1 VDLTAALAWL
11 DEHIDLEKTVA
22 IAGRP
27 PRLSLGRMEALCSV
41 LGDPQR
47 DQPTLHVTGTNG
59 KGSVA
64 RILASILGAH
74 DLTVGTYTSP
84 HLEHIGERIARNGEP
99 IDDAS
104 LAAVLTDLAAIE
116 GLLAE
121 RPSYFELLTA
131 AAFRWFSDV
140 AVSAAVVEVGLLGR
154 WDATNVVD
162 ATVAVLTHVGRDHTD
177 GSEGWRQRV
186 AEEKAGIVKP
196 GSTFVLGEA
205 DPELRPTFAA
215 TPAAET
221 WVRGE
226 DFACEANVLAVG
238 GRSITVRT
246 PHGTHRDLFLPLH
259 GPHQG
264 ENAAVAVAAAEAF
277 FGRALDEEVLAGALA
292 QVTVPG
298 RLEVVRHAP
307 LVVLDGA
314 HNPDG
319 ARALARALR
328 EGFAPAGGRHL
339 VLGVLAGRDPAEL
352 LAALGVG
359 PDDQVVCA
367 TPPSPRGVP
376 AGDLAQ
382 AVTATGARATVV
394 PEVGEALRRALDRA
408 GDEDLVVVTGSLYT
422 VGEARSACRALGLL

>member
-27 PRLSLGRMEALCSV
+27 PRLSLERMEALCSV

-47 DQPTLHVTGTNG
+47 DQPTLHLTGTNG
-59 KGSVA
+59 KGSTA
-64 RILASILGAH
+64 RMLASILGAH

-104 LAAVLTDLAAIE
+104 LAAVLTDLAAVE
-116 GLLAE
+116 DLLAE

-154 WDATNVVD
+154 WDATNVLD
-162 ATVAVLTHVGRDHTD
+162 ATVAVLTNVGRDHTD
-177 GSEGWRQRV
+177 GTEGWRQRV

-196 GSTFVLGEA
+196 GSTFVLGES
-205 DPELRPTFAA
+205 DPELRPIFAA
-215 TPAAET
+215 APAEQM

-226 DFACEANVLAVG
+226 DFACETNVLAVG

-246 PHGTHRDLFLPLH
+246 PHGTHRELFLPLH

-264 ENAAVAVAAAEAF
+264 ENAAIAIAAAEAF

-298 RLEVVRHAP
+298 RLEVVRHSP
-307 LVVLDGA
+307 LVILDGA

-319 ARALARALR
+319 ARALAHALR

-359 PDDQVVCA
+359 PSDQVVCA

-376 AGDLAQ
+376 AGELAG

-394 PEVGEALRRALDRA
+394 PEVREALRRALDRA
-408 GDEDLVVVTGSLYT
+408 GDDDLVLVTGSLYT
-422 VGEARSACRALGLL
+422 VGEARSASRALGLL

>member
-1 VDLTAALAWL
+1 
-11 DEHIDLEKTVA
+11 
-22 IAGRP
+22 
-27 PRLSLGRMEALCSV
+27 
-41 LGDPQR
+41 
-47 DQPTLHVTGTNG
+47 
-59 KGSVA
+59 
-64 RILASILGAH
+64 
-74 DLTVGTYTSP
+74 
-84 HLEHIGERIARNGEP
+84 
-99 IDDAS
+99 
-104 LAAVLTDLAAIE
+104 VLTDLAAIE
-116 GLLAE
+116 DLLDE

-162 ATVAVLTHVGRDHTD
+162 ATVAVLTNVGRRPHRRDRGVAAAD
-177 GSEGWRQRV
+177 RRGEGRHRQAGVHLRAGRGRPRAPPDLRRRP
-186 AEEKAGIVKP
+186 AEQM
-196 GSTFVLGEA
+196 
-205 DPELRPTFAA
+205 
-215 TPAAET
+215 
-221 WVRGE
+221 WVRGRTSP
-226 DFACEANVLAVG
+226 ARTNVLAVG

-264 ENAAVAVAAAEAF
+264 ENAAIAIAAAEAF
-277 FGRALDEEVLAGALA
+277 FGRAVDEEVLAAALA

-298 RLEVVRHAP
+298 RLEVVRHSP

-319 ARALARALR
+319 ARALAHALR

-352 LAALGVG
+352 LSALGVG

-376 AGDLAQ
+376 AAEAGGGRHRDGSPGHGRARGGGGP
-382 AVTATGARATVV
+382 ASGAR
-394 PEVGEALRRALDRA
+394 PRRRRRPGARHRH
-408 GDEDLVVVTGSLYT
+408 GSLYT
-422 VGEARSACRALGLL
+422 VGEARARAAHSAAVH

>member
-1 VDLTAALAWL
+1 VILTAALAWL

-27 PRLSLGRMEALCSV
+27 PRLSLERMEALCSV

-47 DQPTLHVTGTNG
+47 DQPTLHLTGTNG
-59 KGSVA
+59 KGSTA

-104 LAAVLTDLAAIE
+104 LAAVLTDLAAVE
-116 GLLAE
+116 ELLAE

-154 WDATNVVD
+154 WDATNVAD
-162 ATVAVLTHVGRDHTD
+162 ATVAVLTNVGRDHTD
-177 GSEGWRQRV
+177 GSEGWRQRI

-205 DPELRPTFAA
+205 DPELRPIFAA
-215 TPAAET
+215 APAEQM
-221 WVRGE
+221 WVRGD
-226 DFACEANVLAVG
+226 DFACETNVLAVG

-246 PHGTHRDLFLPLH
+246 PHGTHPDLFLPLH

-264 ENAAVAVAAAEAF
+264 ENAAIAIAAAEAF
-277 FGRALDEEVLAGALA
+277 FGRAIDEEVLAGALA

-298 RLEVVRHAP
+298 RLEVVRHSP

-319 ARALARALR
+319 ARALAHALQ

-352 LAALGVG
+352 LDALGVG
-359 PDDQVVCA
+359 PTDQVVCA
-367 TPPSPRGVP
+367 TPPSPRGLP
-376 AGDLAQ
+376 ADELAE

-394 PEVGEALRRALDRA
+394 PEVGEAFRRALDRA
-408 GDEDLVVVTGSLYT
+408 GDDDLVLVTGSLYT
-422 VGEARSACRALGLL
+422 VGEARSASRALGLL

>member
-11 DEHIDLEKTVA
+11 EGHIDLEKTAA

-27 PRLSLGRMEALCSV
+27 PRLSLERMEALCSV
-41 LGDPQR
+41 LGDPQD
-47 DQPTLHVTGTNG
+47 DQPAIHLTGTNG
-59 KGSVA
+59 KGSTA

-74 DLTVGTYTSP
+74 DLTVGSYSSP
-84 HLEHIGERIARNGEP
+84 HLEQINERISRNGEP
-99 IDDAS
+99 IDDDS
-104 LAAVLTDLAAIE
+104 LAAVLTDLAGIE
-116 GLLAE
+116 DLLAE

-131 AAFRWFSDV
+131 AAYLWFSDV
-140 AVSAAVVEVGLLGR
+140 AVGVAVVEVGLLGR

-162 ATVAVLTHVGRDHTD
+162 AGVAVLTNIGFDHTD
-177 GSEGWRQRV
+177 GSEGWRERV

-205 DPELRPTFAA
+205 DPALRPIFDAA
-215 TPAAET
+215 PAAET
-221 WVRGE
+221 WVRGK

-246 PHGTHRDLFLPLH
+246 PYGTHEDLILPLH

-264 ENAAVAVAAAEAF
+264 ENAALALAAAEAF
-277 FGRALDEEVLAGALA
+277 FGRAVDDEVLVAALA

-298 RLEVVRHAP
+298 RLEVIGHSP
-307 LVVLDGA
+307 LLVLDGA

-319 ARALARALR
+319 ARALAGALR
-328 EGFAPAGGRHL
+328 EGFSPAGGRHL
-339 VLGVLAGRDPAEL
+339 VLGVLAGRDVPEL

-359 PDDQVVCA
+359 PDDEVVCT

-376 AGDLAQ
+376 PADLAE
-382 AVTATGARATVV
+382 AVTAAGARATVV

-408 GDEDLVVVTGSLYT
+408 GGDDLVLVTGSLYT
-422 VGEARSACRALGLL
+422 VGAARSAARSLGVL

>member
-1 VDLTAALAWL
+1 VDLNEGLAWL
-11 DEHIDLEKTVA
+11 AGHIDLEKTAA

-27 PRLSLGRMEALCSV
+27 PRQSLDRMAALCHV

-47 DQPTLHVTGTNG
+47 DQPAIHLTGTNG
-59 KGSVA
+59 KGSTA
-64 RILASILGAH
+64 RILASVLGAH
-74 DLTVGTYTSP
+74 DLTVGTYSSP

-104 LAAVLTDLAAIE
+104 LAAVLTDLAAVE
-116 GLLAE
+116 SLLDE

-140 AVSAAVVEVGLLGR
+140 AVGAAVVEVGLLGR

-162 ATVAVLTHVGRDHTD
+162 ASVAVLTNIGLDHTD
-177 GSEGWRQRV
+177 GTEGWRLRV

-196 GSTFVLGEA
+196 GSTFVLGER
-205 DPELRPTFAA
+205 DPELRPVFAA
-215 TPAAET
+215 SPAAEI

-226 DFACEANVLAVG
+226 DFTSEANVLAVG

-246 PHGTHRDLFLPLH
+246 PYGTHRELFVPLH

-264 ENAAVAVAAAEAF
+264 ENATIAIAAAEAF
-277 FGRALDEEVLAGALA
+277 FGRAVDEEVLAAALA
-292 QVTVPG
+292 SVTVPG
-298 RLEVVRHAP
+298 RLEVVRHSP

-314 HNPDG
+314 HNRDG
-319 ARALARALR
+319 ARALADALR
-328 EGFAPAGGRHL
+328 EGFSPAGGRHL

-359 PDDQVVCA
+359 AADQVVCA

-376 AGDLAQ
+376 AAELAE
-382 AVTATGARATVV
+382 AVTATGARATAV
-394 PEVGEALRRALDRA
+394 PEVGEALRRALDHA
-408 GDEDLVVVTGSLYT
+408 GADDLVLVTGSLYT
-422 VGEARSACRALGLL
+422 VGAARSACRDLELL